1 VAKEGV
7 AEAGDGIKAAERAFA
22 VARAELA
29 LVDAEFAAAVAA
41 ELVKTRPDVDV
52 EAFARK
58 VEAAKG
64 ALAEAKIP

>member
-1 VAKEGV
+1 
-7 AEAGDGIKAAERAFA
+7 